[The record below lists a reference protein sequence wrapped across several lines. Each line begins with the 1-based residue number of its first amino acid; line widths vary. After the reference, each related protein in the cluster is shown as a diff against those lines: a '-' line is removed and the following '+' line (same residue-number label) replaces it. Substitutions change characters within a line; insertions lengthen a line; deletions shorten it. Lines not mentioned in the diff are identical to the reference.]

1 MRASLQFS
9 DTAFVNAAQDVCS
22 QGRQSF
28 GRGPGYGHEESM
40 THNDTER
47 LITPTQLA
55 DTLPLPALG
64 LDVIDAVLE
73 GGHRIV
79 GIAGADFLQH
89 RDLGDEMCVPIRAA
103 RVIVAR

>member
-1 MRASLQFS
+1 
-9 DTAFVNAAQDVCS
+9 
-22 QGRQSF
+22 
-28 GRGPGYGHEESM
+28 M

-55 DTLPLPALG
+55 DTLPRATEMRPLTALG
-64 LDVIDAVLE
+64 LDVIDAILE
-73 GGHRIV
+73 GGHRLV

-89 RDLGDEMCVPIRAA
+89 RDLGDEMCVPTKAA